1 MKEFKFNN
9 NIETERYLKY
19 IIELGNEV
27 GIEEQKIIKK
37 KSNNNISYYLYYC
50 KDTLFNLEQKEISI
64 NRYIKE
70 IEKIIKNKEN
80 DKSLIEKLIL
90 DRKKIIKKE
99 KQLMIKKQ
107 QEEQEQIKKLR
118 AIERAKRIV
127 IKGRKVFPD
136 IPPSK
141 KILKSIETGEY
152 NIKDD
157 NNYQYLYYSDDE

>member
-27 GIEEQKIIKK
+27 GIEEQKIIPK

-99 KQLMIKKQ
+99 KQ
-107 QEEQEQIKKLR
+107 
-118 AIERAKRIV
+118 
-127 IKGRKVFPD
+127 
-136 IPPSK
+136 
-141 KILKSIETGEY
+141 
-152 NIKDD
+152 
-157 NNYQYLYYSDDE
+157 